1 VQSICLTPPPPK
13 LLIANSGLNLG
24 FFFFW
29 RMKANYISAAG
40 RFVIYVCFIE
50 AAIKTTRKTLLAN
63 LKGNRAFRG
72 KIKILI

>member
-1 VQSICLTPPPPK
+1 
-13 LLIANSGLNLG
+13 
-24 FFFFW
+24 
-29 RMKANYISAAG
+29 MKANYISAAG